1 VYREAW
7 LLKSVQ
13 LTLMMGPVFPV
24 TVPRVVLDSLVEVEV
39 KIDDVGQ
46 SGFQLTFTIDKQSP
60 LQILFL
66 LTGGMPL
73 LFMRVI
79 LVATVNGTATV
90 LIDGVI
96 TNNQIAPGDK
106 GSNSTLTITGKDL
119 TALMD
124 QSNWSGF
131 PFPCCPREARV
142 AIILAK
148 YALFGMIPL
157 IIPSVM
163 IDVPLPV
170 EIIPS
175 QQGTDYQYV
184 CAMAAEVGYV
194 FYISAGPAPG
204 TNTAYWGPQVK
215 IGPVQPALSS
225 DMDAYT
231 NVESLSFTFDQ
242 EKNKIPLVYIYNQ
255 ETGVSFPIPMP
266 PITPLNPPLGLIP
279 PLPTNLIP
287 PDLSPFRNDLS
298 KLPIPQAIMIG
309 LAEAAK
315 NAEAV
320 TCTGS
325 LDVTRYGG
333 VLQARQL
340 VGVRGSGPAFDG
352 LYYVK
357 SVTHKI
363 KRGEYKQN
371 FTLTRNGLVSTVPTV
386 NP

>member
-1 VYREAW
+1 V
-7 LLKSVQ
+7 
-13 LTLMMGPVFPV
+13 
-24 TVPRVVLDSLVEVEV
+24 
-39 KIDDVGQ
+39 
-46 SGFQLTFTIDKQSP
+46 
-60 LQILFL
+60 
-66 LTGGMPL
+66 
-73 LFMRVI
+73 
-79 LVATVNGTATV
+79 VNGVSNV

-96 TNNQIAPGDK
+96 TNNEIAPGDK
-106 GSNSTLTITGKDL
+106 GSNSTLTLTGEDL
-119 TALMD
+119 TALMN

-142 AIILAK
+142 AIMLAK

-163 IDVPLPV
+163 IDVPLPI
-170 EIIPS
+170 EQIPS
-175 QQGTDYQYV
+175 QQGTDYQYINSL
-184 CAMAAEVGYV
+184 AAEVGYV
-194 FYISAGPAPG
+194 FYISAGPAVG

-215 IGPVQPALSS
+215 VGPVQPALSA

-231 NVESLSFTFDQ
+231 NVESLNFTFDQ
-242 EKNKIPLVYIYNQ
+242 EKNKLPLVYIYNQ
-255 ETGVSFPIPMP
+255 ETGVSIPIPMP
-266 PITPLNPPLGLIP
+266 PITPLNPPLGAIP
-279 PLPTNLIP
+279 PLPTNLLP

-315 NAEAV
+315 NAEVV

-340 VGVRGSGPAFDG
+340 VGVRGAGPAFDG

-371 FTLTRNGLVSTVPTV
+371 FTLTRNGLVSTVQTV